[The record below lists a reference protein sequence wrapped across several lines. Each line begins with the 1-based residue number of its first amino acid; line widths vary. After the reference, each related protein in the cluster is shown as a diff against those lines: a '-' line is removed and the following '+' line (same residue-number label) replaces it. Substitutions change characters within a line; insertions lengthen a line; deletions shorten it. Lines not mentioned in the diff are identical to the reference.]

1 MYTMV
6 TIDNS
11 DILKF
16 VRRVDRLYFHTRKD
30 GLLWNINQIDWGS
43 EFMMYALM
51 ETSQGIFL
59 PSFPTLSFF
68 LS

>member
-11 DILKF
+11 DILKC
-16 VRRVDRLYFHTRKD
+16 VRRRDSLYFHTRKD